1 MFRLDNKNALITGSG
16 SGIGAAIAEVFAMA
30 GAKVYV
36 SDINPE
42 AGMAIRE
49 QLVRSGHS
57 AEFLQLDVA
66 DPESCRTASE
76 KVLDS
81 DGKLDILVNNAGIGA
96 VGNMEQTQTEDLDRM
111 FNVNV
116 KGMYHVIR
124 FFFESMK
131 DRKKGSIINMASI
144 GGIVGVRD
152 RFAYCIS
159 KFAVVGL
166 TKSMALDYAE
176 SGIRVN
182 CICPGRVETPWVK
195 ERLSEYPDPE
205 EAYRQMASTQ
215 AMKRMGRP
223 VEIAHAALYLACDES
238 SFMTGETMVIDGG
251 WNAGK

>member
-195 ERLSEYPDPE
+195 KRLSEYPDPE

>member
-1 MFRLDNKNALITGSG
+1 
-16 SGIGAAIAEVFAMA
+16 
-30 GAKVYV
+30 
-36 SDINPE
+36 
-42 AGMAIRE
+42 
-49 QLVRSGHS
+49 
-57 AEFLQLDVA
+57 
-66 DPESCRTASE
+66 
-76 KVLDS
+76 
-81 DGKLDILVNNAGIGA
+81 VNNAGIGA

-195 ERLSEYPDPE
+195 KRLSEYPDPE
-205 EAYRQMASTQ
+205 EAYRQRASTQ